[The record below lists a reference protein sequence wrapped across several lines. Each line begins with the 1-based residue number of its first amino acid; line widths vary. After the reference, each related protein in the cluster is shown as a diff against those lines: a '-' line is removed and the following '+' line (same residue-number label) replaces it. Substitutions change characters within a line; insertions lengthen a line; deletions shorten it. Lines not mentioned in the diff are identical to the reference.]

1 MLGDGTSRF
10 FVNIIRNIANNR
22 RWQSVSKIR
31 VVFYQEDDGSVLVLE
46 WLDTI
51 PLRARHKCF
60 VRIERLG
67 ELGYELHRPE
77 ADYLRDGI
85 YELRIR
91 LQRTNYRILY
101 FFHREAAVVLA
112 HGLTKKRE
120 VPSPGIGKAV
130 ERKKKFADSPRRHTY
145 VET

>member
-1 MLGDGTSRF
+1 
-10 FVNIIRNIANNR
+10 VP
-22 RWQSVSKIR
+22 KIR
-31 VVFYQEDDGSVLVLE
+31 VVFYREDDGSVPVLE
-46 WLDTI
+46 WLDAI
-51 PLRARHKCF
+51 PLKARDKCF

-101 FFHREAAVVLA
+101 FFYKEAAVALS
-112 HGLTKKRE
+112 HGLTKKHE
-120 VPSPGIGKAV
+120 VPSADIDRAI
-130 ERKKKFADSPRRHTY
+130 ERKEKFVDNPRRHIH
-145 VET
+145 VED